1 MLKKIIQ
8 RVVER
13 LYPELADGSHLPRF
27 AVVTAV
33 PDPPRGGEKCD
44 EFIPKYAVDCRLLDP
59 RGQIDEDMP
68 LMRDV
73 PVAMSGAASDRGFA
87 LLPQPG
93 TVVEI
98 AFAYGLQT
106 KPYIRSVL
114 PYNQTLP
121 AIDDLTM
128 RWQQTANQYQEVDAA
143 GNWTRTTPA
152 DILDQC
158 DNQTVEI
165 LTDQSTEIGN
175 DQNIRIGGDQSTE
188 IDGDREITVGGETI
202 VKSGQKHTLQSPVI
216 NLLAQMQILEQA
228 LMSFRMTAPKIHLGS
243 DADNFL
249 KIVSDFM
256 ATCIELFTIDA
267 KHTHIAPSG
276 TTSGPQEADDMN
288 DKIKAAAAEK
298 ARTDAIT
305 M

>member
-27 AVVTAV
+27 AVVAAI

-44 EFIPKYAVDCRLLDP
+44 EFIPKYAVDCRLLDSA
-59 RGQIDEDMP
+59 GQIDEDMP

-106 KPYIRSVL
+106 KPYVRGVL
-114 PYNQTLP
+114 PYNLALP

-128 RWQQTANQYQEVDAA
+128 RWQQSANQYQEVNAEGD
-143 GNWTRTTPA
+143 WVRTTDA
-152 DILDQC
+152 DILDRCRDQNVVIGQ
-158 DNQTVEI
+158 DQTVQIERDRKVKTGGAAVI
-165 LTDQSTEIGN
+165 ESGESHSVQSP
-175 DQNIRIGGDQSTE
+175 
-188 IDGDREITVGGETI
+188 EIT
-202 VKSGQKHTLQSPVI
+202 LR
-216 NLLAQMQILEQA
+216 ARMQILEQS
-228 LMSFRMTAPKIHLGS
+228 LLTFRMTAPKIHLGS
-243 DADNFL
+243 EADNFL
-249 KIVSDFM
+249 RIVSDFM
-256 ATCIELFTIDA
+256 ATCIKMFDVTA
-267 KHTHIAPSG
+267 QHTHNAPSG
-276 TTSGPQEADDMN
+276 RTSGPNEASDMQN
-288 DKIKAAAAEK
+288 QIEAAAAEK
-298 ARTDAIT
+298 SRTDLIT
-305 M
+305 L